1 VSGEP
6 NECGSMS
13 RRVGEGRRGVLA
25 RGLNPASSSTCPGFG
40 IAFLR
45 VFGEKKKG
53 RGDKGVRGD
62 GKGEVACE
70 EELEEL

>member
-1 VSGEP
+1 VLWSG
-6 NECGSMS
+6 
-13 RRVGEGRRGVLA
+13 RVIERSGEGRRGVLVS
-25 RGLNPASSSTCPGFG
+25 GVPTCPGFG